1 MVPDTGNKKGRNMSY
16 KIFTHFYS
24 KKFGLCTE
32 TEQHKISGN
41 GDFTLDTV
49 KDILDQWS
57 FNGVISNSV
66 IRYDN
71 GDERYFRIEYNG
83 VWCKKYSNGIK

>member
-1 MVPDTGNKKGRNMSY
+1 MVRTPKAKRESNMSY

-24 KKFGLCTE
+24 KKIGLCTE
-32 TEQHKISGN
+32 TKQHKINGN
-41 GDFTLDTV
+41 GDFDLDTV

-57 FNGVISNSV
+57 FNGVISDSV
-66 IRYDN
+66 IRYEN

-83 VWCKKYSNGIK
+83 IWCKKYSKGV